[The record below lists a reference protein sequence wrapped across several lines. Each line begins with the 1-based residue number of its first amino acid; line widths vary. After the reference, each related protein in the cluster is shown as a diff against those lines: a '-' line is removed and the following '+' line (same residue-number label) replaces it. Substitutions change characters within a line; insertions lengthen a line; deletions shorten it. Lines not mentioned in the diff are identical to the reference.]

1 MRWRVKFILTRM
13 LTRFNC
19 NRVDHNLDLNM
30 MKETMTDTQT
40 DWLYSDERM
49 EYRQAALKVLL
60 SKFGHQLEGGVPVY
74 SSQSI
79 YECAHDWVS
88 QGNVRPDGI
97 VKYYLAYYD
106 PTKRSN

>member
-1 MRWRVKFILTRM
+1 
-13 LTRFNC
+13 
-19 NRVDHNLDLNM
+19 M

-40 DWLYSDERM
+40 DWRYSDERM
-49 EYRQAALKVLL
+49 KYREAALKVLL
-60 SKFGHQLEGGVPVY
+60 SKFGHQLEGGVPKY

-97 VKYYLAYYD
+97 VAYYKAYYD
-106 PTKRSN
+106 QTQRSNSFSEESNQRSEEKP

>member
-1 MRWRVKFILTRM
+1 MVSII
-13 LTRFNC
+13 
-19 NRVDHNLDLNM
+19 M
-30 MKETMTDTQT
+30 METMTDTQT
-40 DWLYSDERM
+40 DWRYSDERM

-60 SKFGHQLEGGVPVY
+60 AKFGHQLESGVPKY

-97 VKYYLAYYD
+97 VAYYKAYYD
-106 PTKRSN
+106 PTKRPDKISKEST

>member
-1 MRWRVKFILTRM
+1 
-13 LTRFNC
+13 
-19 NRVDHNLDLNM
+19 M

-40 DWLYSDERM
+40 DWRYSDERM
-49 EYRQAALKVLL
+49 EYRQAALRVLL
-60 SKFGHQLEGGVPVY
+60 ARFGHQLEGGVPVY
-74 SSQSI
+74 STQSI

-106 PTKRSN
+106 TIKRSDPISEESSEGST